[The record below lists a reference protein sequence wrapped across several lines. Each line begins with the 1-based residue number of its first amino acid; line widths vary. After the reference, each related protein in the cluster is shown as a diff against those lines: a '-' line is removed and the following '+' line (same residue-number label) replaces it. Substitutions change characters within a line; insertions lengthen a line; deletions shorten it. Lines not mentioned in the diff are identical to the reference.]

1 MATLEDSIYAYLL
14 SQSAITAY
22 VADRI
27 YFAET
32 AAAETQDYIRYAVV
46 IPSNRPVSFSD
57 TTTAQPVV
65 QFDVFSQ
72 SKGNALAIA
81 NLLVTALHGFS
92 GTLGTGGNTVTTSTA
107 DGPVVIA
114 DESAPG
120 WYHGIVDWRVEY
132 TR

>member
-1 MATLEDSIYAYLL
+1 MATLEDSIYTYLL
-14 SQSAITAY
+14 SQSSITAY
-22 VADRI
+22 VGDRI
-27 YFAET
+27 YFVDSEQD
-32 AAAETQDYIRYAVV
+32 ETQDYIRYGVV
-46 IPSNRPVSFSD
+46 VPSNSPVSFSD
-57 TTTAQPVV
+57 TTTAQPLV

-72 SKGNALAIA
+72 SKANALTIA

-92 GTLGTGGNTVTTSTA
+92 GTLGVGGNTVTTSTA